1 MENTMTLARKY
12 LISTDDT
19 PYYHVMTR
27 CVRRAFLCGVD
38 KYSGNNYEHRREVI
52 VKRIKFLAGIF
63 NINICAYAIMS
74 NHYHLVLKIN
84 STENWNEK
92 QVLAYWSELCQPK
105 LICQRFLK
113 NEPQSKAELEMVYIQ
128 TDIYRKRLMSISW
141 FMKLLNEY
149 IAKQANKE
157 DDVTGSFFES
167 RFKSQALLDERA
179 LLTCMAY
186 VDLNPIRAAMAQ
198 TPEDSD
204 YTSIQER
211 IKSKGSK
218 LLNLGF
224 DESDISFTL
233 TDYCELVDATGRSI
247 RANKKG
253 YIDDSLPPILKRL
266 GLDELTWLDELNQFK
281 TKGKKA
287 IGAVEKLKQYVKNIR
302 YKIKL
307 DISLIP
313 ALE

>member
-1 MENTMTLARKY
+1 MEKTMTLARKY

-38 KYSGNNYEHRREVI
+38 KYSGNNYERRRELI

-84 STENWNEK
+84 STKNWNEK

-105 LICQRFLK
+105 LICQKFVK

-157 DDVTGSFFES
+157 DNVTGSFFES
-167 RFKSQALLDERA
+167 RFKSQALLDEQA

-198 TPEDSD
+198 TPEDSN

-211 IKSKGSK
+211 IKSKDSK
-218 LLNLGF
+218 LLDLGF
-224 DESDISFTL
+224 DENDISFTL
-233 TDYCELVDATGRSI
+233 SDYCQLVDATGRSI
-247 RANKKG
+247 RVDKKG
-253 YIDDSLPPILKRL
+253 YIDDSLPLILKRL

-287 IGAVEKLKQYVKNIR
+287 IGTIQKLKQYVNNIR
-302 YKIKL
+302 HKIKL
-307 DISLIP
+307 DISLIS

>member
-1 MENTMTLARKY
+1 MTLARKY

-38 KYSGNNYEHRREVI
+38 KYSSNNYEHRREVI

-105 LICQRFLK
+105 LICQKFLK

-157 DDVTGSFFES
+157 DKVTGSFFES

-186 VDLNPIRAAMAQ
+186 VDLNPIRAAIAL

-211 IKSKGSK
+211 IKSKDSK

-224 DESDISFTL
+224 GENDISFTL
-233 TDYCELVDATGRSI
+233 SDYCQLVDATGRSI
-247 RANKKG
+247 RVDKKG

-266 GLDELTWLDELNQFK
+266 GFDELTWLDELNQFK
-281 TKGKKA
+281 TMGIKA
-287 IGAVEKLKQYVKNIR
+287 IGTIQKLKRYVKNIR
-302 YKIKL
+302 RKIKL
-307 DISLIP
+307 DISLIST
-313 ALE
+313 LE

>member
-1 MENTMTLARKY
+1 MTLARKY
-12 LISTDDT
+12 LISSEDT

-27 CVRRAFLCGVD
+27 CVRRAFLCGID
-38 KYSGNNYEHRREVI
+38 KYSGNNYEHRREMI
-52 VKRIKFLAGIF
+52 VKRVKDLAKIF
-63 NINICAYAIMS
+63 NIDVCAYAIMN

-105 LICQRFLK
+105 LICQKFLK

-128 TDIYRKRLMSISW
+128 TNIYRKRLMSISW

-157 DDVTGSFFES
+157 DKVTGSFFES
-167 RFKSQALLDERA
+167 RFKSQALLDEQA

-198 TPEDSD
+198 TLEDSD

-211 IKSKGSK
+211 IKSKDSK

-224 DESDISFTL
+224 GENDISFTL
-233 TDYCELVDATGRSI
+233 SDYCQLVDATGRSI
-247 RANKKG
+247 RVDKKG

-287 IGAVEKLKQYVKNIR
+287 IGRIQKLKQYVNNIR
-302 YKIKL
+302 HKIKL
-307 DISLIP
+307 DISLIS

>member
-1 MENTMTLARKY
+1 MN
-12 LISTDDT
+12 
-19 PYYHVMTR
+19 
-27 CVRRAFLCGVD
+27 
-38 KYSGNNYEHRREVI
+38 
-52 VKRIKFLAGIF
+52 
-63 NINICAYAIMS
+63 

-84 STENWNEK
+84 PTKVWSEK
-92 QVLAYWSELCQPK
+92 QVLSYWSELCQPK
-105 LICQRFLK
+105 FICQKFIK
-113 NEPQSKAELEMVYIQ
+113 NEAQSKAELEMVYIQ

-149 IAKQANKE
+149 IAKQANSE
-157 DDVTGSFFES
+157 DKVTGSFFES

-186 VDLNPIRAAMAQ
+186 VDLNPIRAAMAH

-211 IKSKGSK
+211 IKSKDSK
-218 LLNLGF
+218 LLGLGF
-224 DESDISFTL
+224 DDSDINFTL

-247 RANKKG
+247 RADKKG

-281 TKGKKA
+281 AKGKKA
-287 IGAVEKLKQYVKNIR
+287 IGTIEKLKQYVKNIKR
-302 YKIKL
+302 KIKL

>member
-1 MENTMTLARKY
+1 MTLARKY
-12 LISTDDT
+12 LISSEDT

-105 LICQRFLK
+105 LICQKFLK

-128 TDIYRKRLMSISW
+128 TNIYRKRLMSISW

-157 DDVTGSFFES
+157 DNVTGSFFES
-167 RFKSQALLDERA
+167 RFKSQALLDEQA

-198 TPEDSD
+198 TLEDSD

-211 IKSKGSK
+211 IKSKDSK

-224 DESDISFTL
+224 GENDISFTL
-233 TDYCELVDATGRSI
+233 SDYCQLVDATGRSI
-247 RANKKG
+247 RVDKKG

-281 TKGKKA
+281 IKGKKA
-287 IGAVEKLKQYVKNIR
+287 IGTIQKLKQYVNNIR
-302 YKIKL
+302 HKIKL
-307 DISLIP
+307 DISLIS

>member
-1 MENTMTLARKY
+1 MTLARKY

-38 KYSGNNYEHRREVI
+38 KYSGNNYEHRREMI
-52 VKRIKFLAGIF
+52 VKRVKDLVKIF
-63 NINICAYAIMS
+63 NIDVCAYAIMN

-92 QVLAYWSELCQPK
+92 QVLAYWSELCLPK
-105 LICQRFLK
+105 LICQKFLK
-113 NEPQSKAELEMVYIQ
+113 NEPQSKVELEMVYIQ

-167 RFKSQALLDERA
+167 RFKSQALLDEKA

-186 VDLNPIRAAMAQ
+186 VDLNPIRAAMAR

-211 IKSKGSK
+211 IKSKDSK
-218 LLNLGF
+218 LLDLGF
-224 DESDISFTL
+224 DENDISFTL
-233 TDYCELVDATGRSI
+233 SDYCQLVDATGRSI
-247 RANKKG
+247 RVDKKG

-287 IGAVEKLKQYVKNIR
+287 IGTIQKLKQYVNNIR
-302 YKIKL
+302 HKIKL
-307 DISLIP
+307 DISLIS

>member
-1 MENTMTLARKY
+1 MTLARKY
-12 LISTDDT
+12 LISTEDT

-27 CVRRAFLCGVD
+27 CVRRAFLCGID
-38 KYSGNNYEHRREVI
+38 KYSGNNYEHRREMI

-92 QVLAYWSELCQPK
+92 RVLAYWSELCQPK
-105 LICQRFLK
+105 LICQNFLK

-157 DDVTGSFFES
+157 DKVTGSFFES
-167 RFKSQALLDERA
+167 RFKSQALLDEQA
-179 LLTCMAY
+179 LLTCMTY

-198 TPEDSD
+198 TLEDSD

-211 IKSKGSK
+211 IKSKDSK

-224 DESDISFTL
+224 GENDISFTL
-233 TDYCELVDATGRSI
+233 SDYCQLVDATGRSI
-247 RANKKG
+247 RVDKKG

-287 IGAVEKLKQYVKNIR
+287 IGTIQKLKQYVKNIR
-302 YKIKL
+302 HKIKL